1 VDIPPLRLQFLT
13 GSRRGTAVTCTHSPA
28 RVGRSRDNDIVLPDE
43 GAGRS
48 GRHHAELVCDDR
60 AWSVVDRGSTHG
72 TFVNGLRITRRRL
85 RTGDRLAF
93 GDDELVV
100 ESTGIARR
108 SHARFLVIAAAAL
121 AALGLAA
128 LFWPGRSQGFESAA
142 RRAARSTYLITVT
155 ENGRTRP
162 FATAFA
168 IRPDGLLATAAH
180 VVREL
185 ERRNAIGHGA
195 AIVRVEP
202 TMDHRPILDARA
214 HERWT
219 EGSVGRDVGTL
230 RVPAPTPLDSLPLAP
245 DRVIARVMRGTPV
258 ATLGF
263 PAATTDASA
272 PHARLATDV
281 IGEVRD
287 GRYLSIDLN
296 IVPGT
301 SGSPIFLE
309 NGEVIAIVA
318 GGHFVPSGA
327 GGEFVPSGT
336 GVNWGVTTTVLREW
350 LARPQ

>member
-28 RVGRSRDNDIVLPDE
+28 RVGRSRDNDVVLPDE
-43 GAGRS
+43 GTGRS
-48 GRHHAELVCDDR
+48 GRHHAEFVCDDR
-60 AWSVVDRGSTHG
+60 VWSLVDRGSSHG
-72 TFVNGLRITRRRL
+72 TYVNGVRITRRRL
-85 RTGDRLAF
+85 QSGDRLAF
-93 GDDELVV
+93 GDDELLV
-100 ESTGIARR
+100 ESTGTVRR
-108 SHARFLVIAAAAL
+108 SRVPLLATAATILV
-121 AALGLAA
+121 ALGLAA
-128 LFWPGRSQGFESAA
+128 LTWPVRSQGFESAA

-155 ENGRTRP
+155 ENGRARP

-168 IRPDGLLATAAH
+168 IRPDGLLVTAAH

-185 ERRNAIGHGA
+185 ERLDAIGHGA

-202 TMDHRPILDARA
+202 SADRRPILEARA

-219 EGSVGRDVGTL
+219 PGSVGRDVGTL
-230 RVPAPTPLDSLPLAP
+230 RVAAPTPLEPLPLAP
-245 DRVIARVMRGTPV
+245 DRVIARVARGTPV

-263 PAATTDASA
+263 PAATTDAAA
-272 PHARLATDV
+272 PRARLATDV
-281 IGEVRD
+281 IAEVRD
-287 GRYLSIDLN
+287 HRYVSIDLN

-318 GGHFVPSGA
+318 GGHFVPSGT

-350 LARPQ
+350 LQGPQ